1 MSHSRQLAAIMFTDI
16 VGYTA
21 LMGRD
26 EQKAFEYL
34 DKNRQIQKPIIE
46 QHSGHWIKELGDG
59 VLASFKTVSDAV
71 AAAIK
76 IQEACNTKKD
86 FQLRIG
92 IHLGEVVFE
101 NDDMFGDGV
110 NIAARIQAIAEP
122 GGIYISESIYNNISN
137 KQGIQTRFVKQE
149 ALKNVKDPVRIYEVM
164 IEGSGLEPSTRIIT
178 QSKPGNN
185 QDKSIAVLPFVNI
198 SNDPEQEYFS
208 DGLTEELITN
218 LSRLRGMRVVSR
230 TTSMLYKGTKK
241 TIQNIGNE
249 MAVSYILEGSVRK
262 ANDNLRIN
270 AQLIDVDN
278 DKHLWAE
285 TYRGNIGDVFD
296 IQEQVSRQIVDAL
309 KITLTPAD
317 DQVLVKRSTLNP
329 EAFDCYLRGRD
340 FLYRRTKKNV
350 LLAIQ
355 LFQRAIELDPHYAGA
370 YAGLGESYATFYQVY
385 EKKEPWLEKS
395 IESSLKA
402 LEFDSELSEAY
413 AALGVAYFNKNL
425 VEEGLAAAQKAIA
438 LDPNSYIGFWIL
450 GRLYHL
456 SDRDH
461 DAAEMF
467 EKVTEIHPDFYP
479 AYADLQMVYDRL
491 GATDKSSELVTAM
504 LDKIYPRYLSK
515 HPDDD
520 RAHLHFAIYC
530 AKNGR
535 HQQARQ
541 EAAKALELNP
551 EDSTIL
557 YNGACF
563 YAVIDEKE
571 TALSLLKRAVE
582 AGFEYF
588 EWLKRDPD
596 FDNIR
601 EEEEFVKLLKRK

>member
-164 IEGSGLEPSTRIIT
+164 IEGSGLASSTRIIT
-178 QSKPGNN
+178 QSKMGNN
-185 QDKSIAVLPFVNI
+185 HDKSIAVLPFVNI

-218 LSRLRGMRVVSR
+218 LSRLKGMRIVSR
-230 TTSMLYKGTKK
+230 TTSMIYKATKK
-241 TIQNIGNE
+241 PIQTIGSELGVQ
-249 MAVSYILEGSVRK
+249 YILEGSVRK
-262 ANDNLRIN
+262 SNDNLRIN
-270 AQLIDVDN
+270 AQLIDVGNDN
-278 DKHLWAE
+278 HLWAE
-285 TYRGNIGDVFD
+285 TYRGNMEDVFD

-309 KITLTPAD
+309 KITLTPAE

-355 LFQRAIELDPHYAGA
+355 LFQTAIELDPRYAAA

-395 IESSLKA
+395 IE
-402 LEFDSELSEAY
+402 
-413 AALGVAYFNKNL
+413 
-425 VEEGLAAAQKAIA
+425 
-438 LDPNSYIGFWIL
+438 
-450 GRLYHL
+450 
-456 SDRDH
+456 
-461 DAAEMF
+461 
-467 EKVTEIHPDFYP
+467 
-479 AYADLQMVYDRL
+479 
-491 GATDKSSELVTAM
+491 
-504 LDKIYPRYLSK
+504 
-515 HPDDD
+515 
-520 RAHLHFAIYC
+520 
-530 AKNGR
+530 
-535 HQQARQ
+535 
-541 EAAKALELNP
+541 
-551 EDSTIL
+551 
-557 YNGACF
+557 
-563 YAVIDEKE
+563 
-571 TALSLLKRAVE
+571 
-582 AGFEYF
+582 
-588 EWLKRDPD
+588 
-596 FDNIR
+596 
-601 EEEEFVKLLKRK
+601 

>member
-1 MSHSRQLAAIMFTDI
+1 MSQTRQLAAIMFTDI

-26 EQKAFEYL
+26 EQKAFDFL
-34 DKNRQIQKPIIE
+34 NKNRQIQKPIID
-46 QHSGHWIKELGDG
+46 QHGGHWIKELGDG
-59 VLASFKTVSDAV
+59 VLASFTTVSDAV
-71 AAAIK
+71 TAAIK
-76 IQEACNTKKD
+76 IQEACNATKD

-110 NIAARIQAIAEP
+110 NIASRLQTIAQP

-137 KQGIQTRFVKQE
+137 KQGIQARFVKQE
-149 ALKNVKDPVRIYEVM
+149 SLRNVKEPIRIYEVL
-164 IEGSGLEPSTRIIT
+164 IEGLQPASSTKENIQLERKSIH
-178 QSKPGNN
+178 
-185 QDKSIAVLPFVNI
+185 DKSIGVLPFVNI
-198 SNDPEQEYFS
+198 STDPEQEYFS
-208 DGLTEELITN
+208 DGLTEELIAN
-218 LSRLRGMRVVSR
+218 LSRLKEMRIVSR

-241 TIQNIGNE
+241 GIQTIGSE
-249 MAVSYILEGSVRK
+249 MGVHYILEGSVRK
-262 ANDNLRIN
+262 SGDNLRIT
-270 AQLIDVDN
+270 AQLIDVGNDN
-278 DKHLWAE
+278 HLWAE
-285 TYRGNIGDVFD
+285 TYKGNIGDVFD

-309 KITLTPAD
+309 KITLTPAE

-355 LFQRAIELDPHYAGA
+355 LFQRAIELDPHYAAA

-385 EKKEPWLEKS
+385 EKKETWLEKS

-402 LEFDSELSEAY
+402 LDFDSELSEAY

-425 VEEGLAAAQKAIA
+425 VTEGLAAAQRAIA

-456 SDRDH
+456 SDRDQ
-461 DAAEMF
+461 DAAAMF

-491 GATDKSSELVTAM
+491 GATEKSSALVDKM
-504 LDKIYPRYLSK
+504 LDNIYPRYLSK

-530 AKNGR
+530 AKNSR
-535 HQQARQ
+535 EQQARQ

-563 YAVIDEKE
+563 YAVIDDKE
-571 TALSLLKRAVE
+571 TALALLKKAIE

-601 EEEEFVKLLKRK
+601 EEEEFVNLMKGK

>member
-1 MSHSRQLAAIMFTDI
+1 MSSSRQLAAIMFTDI

-34 DKNRQIQKPIIE
+34 DKNRQMQKPIIQ
-46 QHSGHWIKELGDG
+46 QHAGHWIKELGDG

-101 NDDMFGDGV
+101 NDDLFGDGV

-122 GGIYISESIYNNISN
+122 GGIYVSEPIYNNISN

-149 ALKNVKDPVRIYEVM
+149 SLKNVKDPVRIYEIVV
-164 IEGSGLEPSTRIIT
+164 EGSRQAPSIQVIN
-178 QSKPGNN
+178 QSKYGGSH
-185 QDKSIAVLPFVNI
+185 DKSIAVLPFVNI

-218 LSRLRGMRVVSR
+218 LSRLKEMRIISR
-230 TTSMLYKGTKK
+230 TTSMLYKGSKK
-241 TIQNIGNE
+241 PIQTIGSELGVQ
-249 MAVSYILEGSVRK
+249 YILEGSVRK
-262 ANDNLRIN
+262 SNDNLRIN
-270 AQLIDVDN
+270 AQLIDVGNDN
-278 DKHLWAE
+278 HLWAE
-285 TYRGNIGDVFD
+285 SYRGNMGDVFD

-317 DQVLVKRSTLNP
+317 ARVLIKRSTVNP
-329 EAFDCYLRGRD
+329 DAFDFYLRGRD

-355 LFQRAIELDPHYAGA
+355 LFQKAIELDPHYAAA

-402 LEFDSELSEAY
+402 LDYDAELSEAY

-425 VEEGLAAAQKAIA
+425 VAEGLAAAQKAIA

-456 SDRDH
+456 SDRDK

-467 EKVTEIHPDFYP
+467 EKVTRIHPDFYP
-479 AYADLQMVYDRL
+479 AYADLEMVYDRL
-491 GATDKSSELVTAM
+491 GAIDKSTELVTAM
-504 LDKIYPRYLSK
+504 LEEVYPRYLSR

-530 AKNGR
+530 AKNGKE
-535 HQQARQ
+535 QQARQ

-563 YAVIDEKE
+563 YAIINEKK
-571 TALSLLKRAVE
+571 TAVNLLKKAVDS
-582 AGFEYF
+582 GFEYF

-601 EEEEFVKLLKRK
+601 EEEEFVNLLKGK